1 MDPTTDCL
9 FYGFK
14 WAPVRK
20 TTIETGENGKFE
32 SICQARVYLGNKVQR
47 VVGEDEEALPAASV
61 VDPLAVL
68 PEELE
73 GGGLLPEHGP
83 GVEDGLVQ
91 GQLLGGRRGGLD
103 QLLQGNRGGHF
114 KKL

>member
-9 FYGFK
+9 FYGFE

-73 GGGLLPEHGP
+73 GGGLLPEDGAR
-83 GVEDGLVQ
+83 VEDGLGQ
-91 GQLLGGRRGGLD
+91 GQLLGGRGRGPD
-103 QLLQGNRGGHF
+103 ELLQDRGGHD
-114 KKL
+114 